1 MNENEITEFEV
12 SQEAETE
19 GVVDRVEQIENT
31 PVDEL
36 SALRAEIETLKSEL
50 SKREEVER
58 VQSRMNTELAE
69 FSEYFPQTELTSI
82 PDEIWEKVKNGASL
96 AATYAL
102 FLRKIEREQKKVD
115 DFNEKNRRMSAGSLM
130 KGEGEKYYSP
140 AEVKK
145 MTPAQVKSNYDDI
158 IASMKHWN

>member
-1 MNENEITEFEV
+1 MNENEMIEV
-12 SQEAETE
+12 DIQETPEIEEVPNAESE
-19 GVVDRVEQIENT
+19 SK
-31 PVDEL
+31 DEISL
-36 SALRAEIETLKSEL
+36 LRAELDALKLEL
-50 SKREEVER
+50 ARREELDR
-58 VQSRMNTELAE
+58 AHSRMNTELAE
-69 FSEYFPQTELTSI
+69 FSEYFPETELTSI
-82 PDEIWEKVKNGASL
+82 PDEIWDKVKNGASL

-102 FLRKIEREQKKVD
+102 FLRKSEREQKKIG

-130 KGEGEKYYSP
+130 RGESERYYSP

>member
-1 MNENEITEFEV
+1 MNENEMIEFEV
-12 SQEAETE
+12 SPKTEE
-19 GVVDRVEQIENT
+19 GVIEEIEKM

-36 SALRAEIETLKSEL
+36 STLRAEIEALKSEL

-58 VQSRMNTELAE
+58 AQSRMNMELAE
-69 FSEYFPQTELTSI
+69 FSEYFPDTEFASI
-82 PDEIWEKVKNGASL
+82 PDEIWAKVKNGASL

-102 FLRKIEREQKKVD
+102 FLKKAEREQKKID

-130 KGEGEKYYSP
+130 KGESERYFSP

-158 IASMKHWN
+158 VASMKHWN

>member
-1 MNENEITEFEV
+1 MDENKLI
-12 SQEAETE
+12 EAEVCQETE
-19 GVVDRVEQIENT
+19 DKDVTEL
-31 PVDEL
+31 VDEVP
-36 SALRAEIETLKSEL
+36 SDEISSLRAEIDALKSEL
-50 SKREEVER
+50 SKRDELDR
-58 VQSRMNTELAE
+58 AHSRMNTELKE
-69 FSEYFPQTELTSI
+69 FSEYFPDTELTSI
-82 PDEIWEKVKNGASL
+82 PDEIWERVKNGASL

-102 FLRKIEREQKKVD
+102 FLRKSEREQKKIG

-130 KGEGEKYYSP
+130 KGEGERYYSP

>member
-1 MNENEITEFEV
+1 MNENEVIELEAV
-12 SQEAETE
+12 EALEAEDSSE
-19 GVVDRVEQIENT
+19 CVENESS
-31 PVDEL
+31 DEISL
-36 SALRAEIETLKSEL
+36 LRAELDALRTEL
-50 SKREEVER
+50 SKREELDKAH
-58 VQSRMNTELAE
+58 SRMNVELAE
-69 FSEYFPQTELTSI
+69 FSEYFPETELTSI
-82 PDEIWEKVKNGASL
+82 PDEIWEKVKSGASL

-102 FLRKIEREQKKVD
+102 FIRKSEREQKKIG

-130 KGEGEKYYSP
+130 MGESEKYYSP